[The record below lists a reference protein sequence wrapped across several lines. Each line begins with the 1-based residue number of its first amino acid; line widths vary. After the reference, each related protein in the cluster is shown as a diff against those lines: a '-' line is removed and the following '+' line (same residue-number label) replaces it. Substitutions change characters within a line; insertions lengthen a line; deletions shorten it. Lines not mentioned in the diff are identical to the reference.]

1 LLHCPASFLQG
12 DAGLMRLLPATS
24 FAFSGVMFREILMD
38 MNDAEGDRQAR
49 VWTLPVLLGKP
60 TALLC
65 ACTCLLLGSGGALVR
80 LLQSNAM
87 LEWMSAPGAI
97 AGLQQGLAVVGLGG
111 WGGYAAGAVEGVAVC
126 LPCAVM
132 GGITTQMMRLAVGV
146 WRSGFTEGE
155 VGRAVGECLKFVG
168 WGILLLAAMG

>member
-1 LLHCPASFLQG
+1 
-12 DAGLMRLLPATS
+12 MRLLPATL

-38 MNDAEGDRQAR
+38 CNDAEGDRQAR

-60 TALLC
+60 AALLC
-65 ACTCLLLGSGGALVR
+65 ASTFVLLGSFGALVR

-97 AGLQQGLAVVGLGG
+97 AGLQQGLAAAGFSGF
-111 WGGYAAGAVEGVAVC
+111 GYAAGVVEAVAVG
-126 LPCAVM
+126 LPCVVM
-132 GGITTQMMRLAVGV
+132 GVITVQLMKLAVGV
-146 WRSGFTEGE
+146 WRSKFAEGE
-155 VGRAVGECLKFVG
+155 VGSAVGECLKFVG